1 MQNVGHAW
9 SGTGKEVGTVS
20 PGALN
25 GLLLTWSRLRSFPG
39 CGSFFLASRSDVEIA
54 DRWCRE
60 CPGDGARLRNKKA
73 AEWDSGWSGAVDQSP
88 WKSGSPWGKLWDDP
102 PPTPEWFW
110 VWARGPGFSMSVW
123 PLPAPEDGPGLS
135 GRGVSWT
142 SRSSSVKAWRCLLLA
157 LVQQLGKWGIHS
169 SRELGTP
176 QCPLHGWAALLE
188 SLGDS
193 YFGLNPLFYRSENL
207 SPDKTNTLSSIN
219 KIQSGAQNQV
229 SQYSHFLH
237 VPQCQD
243 LGMDGRME
251 HSVIRLQLTFCPPET
266 SKQFSVLFSIDVEVW

>member
-102 PPTPEWFW
+102 PPPRSGSES
-110 VWARGPGFSMSVW
+110 GQ
-123 PLPAPEDGPGLS
+123 EDQASPCRCGLS
-135 GRGVSWT
+135 
-142 SRSSSVKAWRCLLLA
+142 
-157 LVQQLGKWGIHS
+157 Q
-169 SRELGTP
+169 
-176 QCPLHGWAALLE
+176 PLRMVL
-188 SLGDS
+188 
-193 YFGLNPLFYRSENL
+193 
-207 SPDKTNTLSSIN
+207 
-219 KIQSGAQNQV
+219 V
-229 SQYSHFLH
+229 SQEG
-237 VPQCQD
+237 VCP
-243 LGMDGRME
+243 GR
-251 HSVIRLQLTFCPPET
+251 VGPLQ
-266 SKQFSVLFSIDVEVW
+266 SKHEDAYCWH